1 MLAARDFRSLGEL
14 TRLFLSGKCVKYY
27 LHLGIR
33 SVFPLLALPLL
44 SVTAPTYQVAQSSP
58 NSSVADILPADTP
71 LVGLVNTKVADW
83 NALSRFQLFKVV
95 YAGVKSFLPPD
106 INFNYARDV
115 DSWLGDEVALVLL
128 PRVGTAPV
136 TQDSN
141 FLTLAPV
148 KDETRLQQLLAQI
161 KPNNKRQTVTQQ
173 QYKGVTILEFKTQPA
188 STPPPSVPSRPPK
201 SSSFAPLQFSFLE
214 QLNLLPRWVLA
225 AAPLPP
231 NPPKPTSKQ
240 PAQEFAIAL
249 LPGLVVA
256 ASSPK
261 PIQQLLDLP
270 KGSETLLQNPAF
282 QRTIQRPQVSP
293 KLFTLYE
300 DPNKFLP
307 LLNSLV
313 PSQIPFPL
321 PNSFSAQ
328 QVKDYSSLDG
338 FVLVQPEGLRF
349 QVNAYRQIPRTVP
362 LISPTE
368 ANQILERIPA
378 SSYSVSS
385 SHNLKMQWQTAI
397 ATISAEPKLKP
408 GLTELRNFVRT
419 TTGLDL
425 DREIV
430 AWMDGNYALFAYPT
444 KGGIAKLLDPKFN
457 LGVGFLVQTSD
468 RAAAEA
474 ALKKLDRFINS
485 SSKGEV
491 TAINR
496 SVKGIP
502 VTSWEIKGR
511 ANDGVL
517 AYGWVDNDTLLITTG
532 LGAIADLVPS
542 SYQSLPKAYTFTTA
556 TNSLPSPNEGYF
568 YINTGSLL
576 SWAYGFVP
584 PSQSNDPYLHVFK
597 QIAGTINSFSATS
610 SATAEREQ
618 FDSLVV
624 LAPARAPNKVL
635 P

>member
-1 MLAARDFRSLGEL
+1 M
-14 TRLFLSGKCVKYY
+14 
-27 LHLGIR
+27 
-33 SVFPLLALPLL
+33 FPLLALPLL
-44 SVTAPTYQVAQSSP
+44 SVTAPTYQVAQSPPKASITIEFHP
-58 NSSVADILPADTP
+58 AIADILPADTP

-83 NALSRFQLFKVV
+83 NALNRFQLFKVV

-128 PRVGTAPV
+128 PKVGTAPV

-141 FLTLAPV
+141 FLMLAPV
-148 KDETRLQQLLAQI
+148 KNETRLQQLIAQI
-161 KPNNKRQTVTQQ
+161 KPSNKQYITQQ
-173 QYKGVTILEFKTQPA
+173 QYKGVTILEFKTQPPA
-188 STPPPSVPSRPPK
+188 STPPRSVPNRPPK
-201 SSSFAPLQFSFLE
+201 SSSSFAPLAFSFVE
-214 QLNLLPRWVLA
+214 QLNLLPRWVLTA
-225 AAPLPP
+225 ALPP
-231 NPPKPTSKQ
+231 ANPPKATSKQ
-240 PAQEFAIAL
+240 PAQEFAIAVT
-249 LPGLVVA
+249 PGFVVA
-256 ASSPK
+256 ASSPT
-261 PIQQLLDLP
+261 PIKQLLDLP
-270 KGSETLLQNPAF
+270 KGSETLSQNPAF

-313 PSQIPFPL
+313 SSQIPFPL
-321 PNSFSAQ
+321 PNSFTTQ

-385 SHNLKMQWQTAI
+385 SRNLKMQWQTAI

-425 DREIV
+425 DRDIV
-430 AWMDGNYALFAYPT
+430 GWMDGNYALFTYPT

-491 TAINR
+491 TATNR

-517 AYGWVDNDTLLITTG
+517 AYSWVNNDTLLITTG
-532 LGAIADLVPS
+532 LGAIADLVPP

-584 PSQSNDPYLHVFK
+584 PSQSNDPYLRVFK

-624 LAPARAPNKVL
+624 LAPARASKNLL